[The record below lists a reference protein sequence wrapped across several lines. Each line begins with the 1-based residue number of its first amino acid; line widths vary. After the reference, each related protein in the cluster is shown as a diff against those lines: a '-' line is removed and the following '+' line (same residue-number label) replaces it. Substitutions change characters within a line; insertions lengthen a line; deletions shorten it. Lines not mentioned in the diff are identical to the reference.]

1 MQKWLGRRQGSALTF
16 ERFTELH
23 PENAHIGKVSKSEDT
38 LAQSDSYGK
47 QNMTSTPE
55 DPLRSLPSHHLPPEL
70 STILTSVIES
80 SAFELVNF
88 EPHRLFL
95 NFFFN

>member
-1 MQKWLGRRQGSALTF
+1 MHTLANYQ
-16 ERFTELH
+16 
-23 PENAHIGKVSKSEDT
+23 SEET

-80 SAFELVNF
+80 SAFGKKKESSAFELVNF